1 MSDKLY
7 LKKNGEFVLF
17 IEVRDQ
23 QIADLEAELERLRQA
38 RFKDAD
44 LAAQNL
50 KLYDNLKAE
59 NERLR
64 ELAELFFNCKWY
76 QFKKKKAIYKWRD
89 ELLNKNQ

>member
-23 QIADLEAELERLRQA
+23 QIADLE
-38 RFKDAD
+38 
-44 LAAQNL
+44 
-50 KLYDNLKAE
+50 AE